1 MGSARP
7 IVAFLYDFDRTL
19 CTKDMQEYS
28 FIPNIGM
35 KPSDFWSEAD
45 RLSTEQ
51 RMDRILAY
59 MYLMLRKADANGQPL
74 RRCDFVALGRDV
86 EFFPGVLQ
94 WFSRINALG
103 EKLGLTVEHYLIS
116 SGQREIIEGTAI
128 AHEFREIFAC
138 EYYYNASGVA
148 VWPLTAVNY
157 TGKTQFLFRVNKG
170 VLDPSDD
177 RSLNGYVPDD
187 RRPVPFRNMIYIG
200 DGMTDVPCMR
210 LVKGSG
216 GCSVAVYTEGRRQT
230 AAELLRDGRVNF
242 TAPADYRPGS
252 ALDALCET
260 ILAKLSLENAL
271 HGEHLAQVENF
282 RGYPDNKK
290 D

>member
-35 KPSDFWSEAD
+35 EPSDFWSEAD

-74 RRCDFVALGRDV
+74 RRSDFVALGRDV